1 MTAAKMHFLETT
13 QSIMH
18 NIVCIIVAQWPGNFK
33 NSGSD
38 LVLKYL
44 QRLKSTIF
52 KGENGYFCTIFF
64 HFLEHC
70 PIQVSVLFLL
80 FTTRGV

>member
-38 LVLKYL
+38 LVPLI
-44 QRLKSTIF
+44 STKAKINSF
-52 KGENGYFCTIFF
+52 
-64 HFLEHC
+64 
-70 PIQVSVLFLL
+70 
-80 FTTRGV
+80 

>member
-18 NIVCIIVAQWPGNFK
+18 NIVCIIVAQWSGNFK

-38 LVLKYL
+38 LVV
-44 QRLKSTIF
+44 STLNIY
-52 KGENGYFCTIFF
+52 KG
-64 HFLEHC
+64 
-70 PIQVSVLFLL
+70 
-80 FTTRGV
+80 